1 MLWGCRHALFRNGIN
16 STAEVGY
23 AVLLPPAVGVQNDS
37 ERNGA
42 LYNSALFFQ
51 QPAATQP
58 LSPNLP
64 HAEQRGHCLRLE
76 DQVDLGA
83 IGAPSLQLVLGDGA
97 LQGRA
102 LVLLLVELEVRAL
115 DPILVEA
122 ELLAAALND
131 LVARLLLAHH
141 HASPRTDGRI
151 RHEDLNPPSLR
162 GEARATNGGLLRRSG
177 ESGRQA
183 RPEQAE
189 RGSKDDKAQDRT
201 ARHLSRRRGGVRL
214 ESAAGPAS
222 GWTKILS
229 Q

>member
-83 IGAPSLQLVLGDGA
+83 IGAPSLELVLGDVA
-97 LQGRA
+97 LEGRA

-115 DPILVEA
+115 DPVLVEA
-122 ELLAAALND
+122 ELLAAALDD
-131 LVARLLLAHH
+131 LVHSLVLSHH
-141 HASPRTDGRI
+141 HAGPRADRWV
-151 RHEDLNPPSLR
+151 RHEDLDPPCLR
-162 GEARATNGGLLRRSG
+162 DGAGATHRGLLRGSS
-177 ESGRQA
+177 EGRCQSHA
-183 RPEQAE
+183 EQAE
-189 RGSKDDKAQDRT
+189 GSSSDSEDQNWT
-201 ARHLSRRRGGVRL
+201 AGHLERWNGV
-214 ESAAGPAS
+214 GP
-222 GWTKILS
+222 KN
-229 Q
+229 